1 MGKAYRIEVLGPG
14 VTPNLDVQVQDPGA
28 YDPGDPAK
36 VAFENQMKALQ
47 LQLSQGD
54 KFCPTQT

>member
-1 MGKAYRIEVLGPG
+1 M
-14 VTPNLDVQVQDPGA
+14 TPNLDVTVADPGA
-28 YDPGDPAK
+28 WDTSDATKMAYQG
-36 VAFENQMKALQ
+36 EMKSRQ

>member
-1 MGKAYRIEVLGPG
+1 M
-14 VTPNLDVQVQDPGA
+14 TPNIVGVVKDPGA
-28 YDPGDPAK
+28 WDPNNPEK
-36 VAFENQMKALQ
+36 MRFYNEMKARQ